1 MTKNTLK
8 QLIRKC
14 INESV
19 NENAFDKIA
28 AKDFADIKN
37 TMKKGPSDMDE
48 ASRNQ
53 YDAQFDAAEA
63 EKEERNRV
71 AQQALD
77 SLYEIFDTSEILD
90 GSRGLGRVYL
100 TRFKEGERKD
110 FAGYSGISLI
120 TIKNF
125 LGMAIIKKTV
135 ITITVDHNGKY
146 RLYYGKGASRVP
158 RNESYT
164 IADIL
169 TATKE
174 VLGTSLGGR

>member
-48 ASRNQ
+48 ARNQ

-63 EKEERNRV
+63 EKEEHNRV

-77 SLYEIFDTSEILD
+77 SLYHIFDTSEL
-90 GSRGLGRVYL
+90 LFGRVYL
-100 TRFKEGERKD
+100 TRFKQGERKEH
-110 FAGYSGISLI
+110 AEHSGMSLI

-135 ITITVDHNGKY
+135 ITITVDYNGKY
-146 RLYYGKGASRVP
+146 RLYYDQGTSNVP
-158 RNESYT
+158 FKQSYE
-164 IADIL
+164 IKDVL
-169 TATKE
+169 TATKDA
-174 VLGTSLGGR
+174 LGEILGGR